1 VSSFLKIIQPQCI
14 KTVNLL
20 QSLGSLFVK
29 EGSMSD
35 FAVEVEGLE
44 KSYGQTKVVKGVS
57 FTVNY
62 GEIFGFLGP
71 NGAGK
76 TTSIRMMIGEIPF
89 NQGRISIMGHAV
101 PQQISQTR
109 TLVGVIPDYQN
120 LYDRITIRQN
130 LEFFAAL
137 NSVDHSRVD
146 EVLAE
151 VFLVEHQNKAC
162 KDLSRGLRQRALIA
176 RGLLH
181 KPRLFFLDEPTSA
194 LDPHSARLIRE
205 LVLKLKN
212 NGTTVFLTTHY
223 MEEADQLC
231 DRLAI
236 MNSGEIVACDSPENL
251 KKNYGRKAV
260 KIEFIE
266 HDKLQSADYSLE
278 ESQDLATVADIIST
292 GRISKIHSQEAT
304 LEEVFMKVT
313 GARWKSGSEE
323 GEA

>member
-1 VSSFLKIIQPQCI
+1 
-14 KTVNLL
+14 
-20 QSLGSLFVK
+20 
-29 EGSMSD
+29 MSD

-44 KSYGQTKVVKGVS
+44 KSYGQTKVVKGIS
-57 FTVNY
+57 FTVRH

-89 NQGRISIMGHAV
+89 SNGRISIMGHPV
-101 PQQISQTR
+101 PDQIHQTR
-109 TLVGVIPDYQN
+109 IKVGVVPDYQN
-120 LYDRITIRQN
+120 LYDRITVRQN
-130 LEFFAAL
+130 LEFFSAL
-137 NSVDHSRVD
+137 NSVSASRID
-146 EVLAE
+146 EVLSE
-151 VFLVEHQNKAC
+151 VFLVEHQHKAC

-205 LVLKLKN
+205 LVMQLKN

-223 MEEADQLC
+223 MEEANQLC

-236 MNSGEIVACDSPENL
+236 LNAGEIVACDSPENL
-251 KKNYGRKAV
+251 KKNFGRKAALV
-260 KIEFIE
+260 EYLEQETK
-266 HDKLQSADYSLE
+266 HKADFSLE
-278 ESQDLATVADIIST
+278 NPQDIASLAELIST
-292 GRISKIHSQEAT
+292 GKILRIHSQEAT

-323 GEA
+323 VEA

>member
-1 VSSFLKIIQPQCI
+1 
-14 KTVNLL
+14 
-20 QSLGSLFVK
+20 
-29 EGSMSD
+29 MSD
-35 FAVEVEGLE
+35 FAIEVEGLA
-44 KSYGQTKVVKGVS
+44 KSYGQTEVVKGIS
-57 FTVNY
+57 FSVRH

-76 TTSIRMMIGEIPF
+76 TTSIRMMIGEVPF
-89 NQGRISIMGHAV
+89 SNGKISILGHSI
-101 PQQISQTR
+101 PSQTHQTR
-109 TLVGVIPDYQN
+109 TRVGVVPDYQN

-130 LEFFAAL
+130 LEFFSAL
-137 NSVDHSRVD
+137 NNVSSSRVD

-151 VFLVEHQNKAC
+151 VFLTEHQYKAC

-181 KPRLFFLDEPTSA
+181 KPALFFLDEPTSA

-205 LVLKLKN
+205 LVLKLKS

-236 MNSGEIVACDSPENL
+236 MNAGEIVACDSPENL
-251 KKNYGRKAV
+251 KKNFGRKSV
-260 KIEFIE
+260 RVEYLE
-266 HDKLQSADYSLE
+266 HEMKQMTEYSLE
-278 ESQDLATVADIIST
+278 TTDDTGIVADLLRA
-292 GRISKIHSQEAT
+292 GRILKIHSQEAT

-323 GEA
+323 VEI

>member
-1 VSSFLKIIQPQCI
+1 MTNYAIE
-14 KTVNLL
+14 VN
-20 QSLGSLFVK
+20 
-29 EGSMSD
+29 
-35 FAVEVEGLE
+35 GLE
-44 KSYGQTKVVKGVS
+44 KSYGQTRVVKGIS
-57 FTVNY
+57 FSVQH

-89 NQGRISIMGHAV
+89 KNGHINILGYDV
-101 PQQISQTR
+101 PSQIASTR
-109 TLVGVIPDYQN
+109 KLVGVVPDYQN

-137 NSVDHSRVD
+137 NNVDKARID
-146 EVLAE
+146 EVISE

-194 LDPHSARLIRE
+194 LDPHSARLIRD
-205 LVLKLKN
+205 LVLKLKG

-236 MNSGEIVACDSPENL
+236 MNLGEIVACDSPENL
-251 KKNYGRKAV
+251 KKNYGRRAAAV
-260 KIEFIE
+260 EFVE
-266 HDKLQSADYSLE
+266 NDAVTTKDFSLE
-278 ESQDLATVADIIST
+278 DKGDLASLAKIVSS
-292 GRISKIHSQEAT
+292 GQLHKIHSQEAT
-304 LEEVFMKVT
+304 LEEVFMRVT
-313 GARWKSGSEE
+313 GARWKSNSEE
-323 GEA
+323 TEA

>member
-1 VSSFLKIIQPQCI
+1 
-14 KTVNLL
+14 
-20 QSLGSLFVK
+20 
-29 EGSMSD
+29 MSD
-35 FAVEVEGLE
+35 FAIEVESLE
-44 KSYGQTKVVKGVS
+44 KSYGQTKVVKGIS
-57 FTVNY
+57 FTVSH

-89 NQGRISIMGHAV
+89 STGKITIMGYPV
-101 PQQISQTR
+101 PEQTHQTR
-109 TLVGVIPDYQN
+109 TIVGVVPDYQN

-130 LEFFAAL
+130 LEFFSAL
-137 NSVDHSRVD
+137 NNVHSERVD
-146 EVLAE
+146 EVLEE
-151 VFLVEHQNKAC
+151 VFLAEHQHKAC

-194 LDPHSARLIRE
+194 LDPHSAMLIRE

-223 MEEADQLC
+223 MEEANQLC

-236 MNSGEIVACDSPENL
+236 MNAGEIVACDSPENL
-251 KKNYGRKAV
+251 KKNFGRKSV
-260 KIEFIE
+260 IVEYIEQGTKQQAEF
-266 HDKLQSADYSLE
+266 SLE
-278 ESQDLATVADIIST
+278 DPQETARVAEILNT
-292 GRISKIHSQEAT
+292 GKILKIHSQEAT

-323 GEA
+323 VEA

>member
-1 VSSFLKIIQPQCI
+1 MA
-14 KTVNLL
+14 N
-20 QSLGSLFVK
+20 
-29 EGSMSD
+29 
-35 FAVEVEGLE
+35 FAIEVEGLE
-44 KSYGQTKVVKGVS
+44 KTYGQTMVVKGIS
-57 FTVNY
+57 FNVQP

-89 NQGRISIMGHAV
+89 QKGRINILGHEV
-101 PQQISQTR
+101 PARLVETR
-109 TLVGVIPDYQN
+109 ILVGVVPDHQN
-120 LYDRITIRQN
+120 LYDRITVRHN

-137 NSVDHSRVD
+137 NKVDKSRID
-146 EVLAE
+146 EVLNE
-151 VFLVEHQNKAC
+151 VFLVEHQHKAC

-194 LDPHSARLIRE
+194 LDPHSAKLIRD
-205 LVLKLKN
+205 LVLKLKS

-236 MNSGEIVACDSPENL
+236 MNMGEIVACDSPENL
-251 KKNYGRKAV
+251 KKCFGRKAV
-260 KIEFIE
+260 IVE
-266 HDKLQSADYSLE
+266 HQQNNTKQTSDFSLE
-278 ESQDLATVADIIST
+278 NEQDLASLSQIIST
-292 GRISKIHSQEAT
+292 GHLLKIHSQEAT

-313 GARWKSGSEE
+313 GARWKSGPEE
-323 GEA
+323 AET

>member
-1 VSSFLKIIQPQCI
+1 MTSCAIE
-14 KTVNLL
+14 VN
-20 QSLGSLFVK
+20 
-29 EGSMSD
+29 
-35 FAVEVEGLE
+35 GLE
-44 KSYGQTKVVKGVS
+44 KAYGQTKVVKGIS
-57 FTVNY
+57 FCVQH

-76 TTSIRMMIGEIPF
+76 TTTIRMMIGEIPF
-89 NQGRISIMGHAV
+89 KNGRINILGYDV
-101 PQQISQTR
+101 PDQIANTRSQ
-109 TLVGVIPDYQN
+109 VGVVPDYQN

-137 NSVDHSRVD
+137 NNIDKSRID
-146 EVLAE
+146 EVISE

-194 LDPHSARLIRE
+194 LDPHSARLIRD
-205 LVLKLKN
+205 LVLKLRN
-212 NGTTVFLTTHY
+212 VGTTVFLTTHY

-236 MNSGEIVACDSPENL
+236 MNLGEIVACDSPQNL
-251 KKNYGRKAV
+251 KNKYGRKAAAV
-260 KIEFIE
+260 EFTE
-266 HDKLQSADYSLE
+266 NGTSQTKDFSLE
-278 ESQDLATVADIIST
+278 DKNDLAALAQIVSS
-292 GRISKIHSQEAT
+292 GHLLKIHSQEAT

-313 GARWKSGSEE
+313 GARWKSNSEE
-323 GEA
+323 AEA

>member
-1 VSSFLKIIQPQCI
+1 
-14 KTVNLL
+14 
-20 QSLGSLFVK
+20 
-29 EGSMSD
+29 MSD
-35 FAVEVEGLE
+35 FAVEVAGLE
-44 KSYGQTKVVKGVS
+44 KSYGQTRVVKGIS
-57 FTVNY
+57 FTVQH

-89 NQGRISIMGHAV
+89 KNGNISIMGYSV
-101 PQQISQTR
+101 PQQISLTR
-109 TLVGVIPDYQN
+109 RIVGVVPDYQN

-137 NSVDHSRVD
+137 NNVDKSRID
-146 EVLAE
+146 EVLNE
-151 VFLVEHQNKAC
+151 VFLLEHQNKSC

-194 LDPHSARLIRE
+194 LDPHSARLIRD

-212 NGTTVFLTTHY
+212 DGTTVFLTTHY

-260 KIEFIE
+260 KVEFNE
-266 HDKLQSADYSLE
+266 QGNRHSADFSLE
-278 ESQDLATVADIIST
+278 DPQEIATVAGMMTSGKIV
-292 GRISKIHSQEAT
+292 KIHSQEAT

-323 GEA
+323 GET

>member
-1 VSSFLKIIQPQCI
+1 
-14 KTVNLL
+14 
-20 QSLGSLFVK
+20 
-29 EGSMSD
+29 MAD
-35 FAVEVEGLE
+35 FAIEVEKLE
-44 KSYGQTKVVKGVS
+44 KTYGQTSVVKGIS
-57 FTVNY
+57 FSVRH

-89 NQGRISIMGHAV
+89 KHGKIEIMGHSI
-101 PQQISQTR
+101 PQQIAETR
-109 TLVGVIPDYQN
+109 ALVGVVPDHQN

-137 NSVDHSRVD
+137 NGVARSRVD
-146 EVLAE
+146 EVISE
-151 VFLVEHQNKAC
+151 VFLVEHQTKAC

-194 LDPHSARLIRE
+194 LDPHSAKLIRD
-205 LVLKLKN
+205 LVLKLKH

-236 MNSGEIVACDSPENL
+236 MNMGEIIACDSPQNL
-251 KKNYGRKAV
+251 KKNYGRKAAA
-260 KIEFIE
+260 IEFIE
-266 HDKLQSADYSLE
+266 NDKRKTADLSLE
-278 ESQDLATVADIIST
+278 DENDLATLSHIVASGKLI
-292 GRISKIHSQEAT
+292 KIHSQEAT

-313 GARWKSGSEE
+313 GARWKANAEE
-323 GEA
+323 PEA